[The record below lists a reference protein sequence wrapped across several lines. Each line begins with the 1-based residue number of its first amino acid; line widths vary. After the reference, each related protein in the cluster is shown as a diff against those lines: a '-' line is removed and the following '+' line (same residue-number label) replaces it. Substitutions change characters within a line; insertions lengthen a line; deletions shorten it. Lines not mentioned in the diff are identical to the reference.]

1 MICSTI
7 SAVPIVNAIG
17 NNISTEKRD
26 NSSINTQDVIGIF
39 CARPKNA
46 TAPIKAAIPKDIGAT
61 AMDHIVPNTIANV
74 LPNII
79 DGVIRPP

>member
-7 SAVPIVNAIG
+7 SAVPIVNAMG

-46 TAPIKAAIPKDIGAT
+46 TAPTKAAIPKETGAT
-61 AMDHIVPNTIANV
+61 ATDHTVPNTMASV

-79 DGVIRPP
+79 EGVIRPP